1 MQISFL
7 FSWAPKTYPGWSD
20 DLHLMALV
28 GDGRSLRNELG
39 CEALE
44 EGSCLEAKDF
54 ASQTTFVLL
63 RQPLVAYPPPQQK
76 ARRGK
81 PNDPKGSFQ
90 VHPPALLG

>member
-63 RQPLVAYPPPQQK
+63 CQPLVAYPP
-76 ARRGK
+76 
-81 PNDPKGSFQ
+81 S
-90 VHPPALLG
+90 HPTKSQEGEAE